1 MKNTINIFKSH
12 IARRCAALAGLVTL
26 MLLFSSVAWGTNYY
40 LYYNNRGNGNCPNG
54 DFVFSDAGVNVT
66 GNKYRWSIDLRGDNN
81 YIYISSSQNQSGI
94 GNITSLSQGDCGYQ
108 YEMPNCW
115 ISDAGGNR
123 NCLRINPG
131 TTPVTIS
138 IVVDVSN
145 MNGCSAEISCSGGSE
160 YIVTVD
166 SHPHCTVDSYEKE
179 TSSGSVSFS
188 VTVDDGWQ
196 VTNATATDAGASV
209 SVSFVSGNTYR
220 VDVDD
225 VSEDCDLSIVTA
237 PVTSGKPIVLMG
249 KNTSTNA
256 NCDVVASAYVAYT
269 DCSYPINKFTI
280 YYSNN
285 RAFRTDG
292 NNITHHK
299 DFNGTA
305 GINSTYDEL
314 VIPADEVGEVVKPGS
329 TLYLRVTASNNNSQT
344 SVYSDIVPFQYSC
357 DQFVTRNLL
366 TETYTACPGKH
377 QFTWTDMFQSPV
389 PSECVKVEL
398 KSGSTYSEVKA
409 SDHFIRQGEQMVW
422 VTEGKSASSYEYRLT
437 AKSGSITG
445 TALITISYTVPGTIT
460 EGDGLTKFE
469 QTASITTPWT
479 PVTFTAK
486 GKNDSGD
493 LTKIYWTSV
502 PDATLSPAVESLSAS
517 SIEAE
522 SIFKA
527 PVQNYSQNYT
537 VTATAYTA
545 DCASSS
551 VSTTIKVNPD
561 NTDVCP
567 AP

>member
-26 MLLFSSVAWGTNYY
+26 MLLFSSAAWGTYY
-40 LYYNNRGNGNCPNG
+40 IAGSDNIGLSWGSATEMTNNSYAHASNSGGSAYFKIYNNSSVSQSNGYYVTDYGNG
-54 DFVFSDAGVNVT
+54 S
-66 GNKYRWSIDLRGDNN
+66 KYNLNSLSPTPTI
-81 YIYISSSQNQSGI
+81 QSGDLTEFEFTVT
-94 GNITSLSQGDCGYQ
+94 N
-108 YEMPNCW
+108 
-115 ISDAGGNR
+115 
-123 NCLRINPG
+123 G
-131 TTPVTIS
+131 TTYTIS
-138 IVVDVSN
+138 ITNGVLSVSS
-145 MNGCSAEISCSGGSE
+145 GGGGGGGSE
-160 YIVTVD
+160 YTVTID
-166 SHPHCTVDSYEKE
+166 SHPHCTADSYEKT
-179 TSSGSVSFS
+179 TSSGSVPFS
-188 VTVDDGWQ
+188 VTADEGWNITSASATNGTASLSPVGGGTS
-196 VTNATATDAGASV
+196 VTVTVSSVTAAS
-209 SVSFVSGNTYR
+209 SI
-220 VDVDD
+220 
-225 VSEDCDLSIVTA
+225 SIVTA
-237 PVTSGKPIVLMG
+237 PVSSGKPIVLMG

-269 DCSYPINKFTI
+269 DCSHAINKFTI

-299 DFNGTA
+299 DFSGTA
-305 GINSTYDEL
+305 GINSTYDDL
-314 VIPADEVGEVVKPGS
+314 VIPADKVGEVVKPGS

-366 TETYTACPGKH
+366 TETYTACPGRH

-460 EGDGLTKFE
+460 EGDGLTKIE

>member
-26 MLLFSSVAWGTNYY
+26 MLLFSSAAWGTTYY
-40 LYYNNRGNGNCPNG
+40 LIGGTSDNPDDSGNRWGNLATSSSLT
-54 DFVFSDAGVNVT
+54 FSVNLT
-66 GNKYRWSIDLRGDNN
+66 AYQNTYMS
-81 YIYISSSQNQSGI
+81 ISSDGTVSGI
-94 GNITSLSQGDCGYQ
+94 
-108 YEMPNCW
+108 
-115 ISDAGGNR
+115 SDYSTEGKSFSFDSSIAENFEKKDFGSYYF
-123 NCLRINPG
+123 IFVKVKTTG
-131 TTPVTIS
+131 TYTIS
-138 IVVDVSN
+138 Y
-145 MNGCSAEISCSGGSE
+145 NGSTTYTLTSGGGGGGSE
-160 YIVTVD
+160 YTVTID
-166 SHPHCTVDSYEKE
+166 SHPHCTADSYEKT

-188 VTVDDGWQ
+188 VTADEGWNITSASATNGTASLSPVGGGTS
-196 VTNATATDAGASV
+196 VTVTVSSVTAAS
-209 SVSFVSGNTYR
+209 SI
-220 VDVDD
+220 
-225 VSEDCDLSIVTA
+225 SIVTA
-237 PVTSGKPIVLMG
+237 PVSSGKPIVLMG

-269 DCSYPINKFTI
+269 DCSHAINKFTI

-299 DFNGTA
+299 DFSGTA
-305 GINSTYDEL
+305 GINSTYDDL
-314 VIPADEVGEVVKPGS
+314 VIPADKVGEVVKPGS

-366 TETYTACPGKH
+366 TETYTACPGRH

-460 EGDGLTKFE
+460 EGDGLTKIE